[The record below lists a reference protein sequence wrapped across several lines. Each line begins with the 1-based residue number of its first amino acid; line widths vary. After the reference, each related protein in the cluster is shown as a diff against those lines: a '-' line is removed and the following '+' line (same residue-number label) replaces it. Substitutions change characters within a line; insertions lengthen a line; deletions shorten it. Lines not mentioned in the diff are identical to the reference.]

1 MKRETIS
8 YVLDLYAYASF
19 ALMAVILTRMASGGD
34 AGSAVDVIILLSV
47 IVCIGHAAARG
58 IEWLND
64 RRKTPAA

>member
-19 ALMAVILTRMASGGD
+19 ALMAVILTRIASGGD
-34 AGSAVDVIILLSV
+34 AGSAVAIIILLSV

-58 IEWLND
+58 IERLINL
-64 RRKTPAA
+64 RKTPTA